1 MALVISSQLKKYS
14 LRNGL
19 ILGLFLL
26 AFNIISFYL
35 ITIIVKSPIGVI
47 GVPYLFSI
55 ILPIPFA
62 IIACFNLR
70 ILIKWPWNFR
80 IATSGIFIMFLVAY
94 LIIFIGRDLVFAH
107 LIEPNMNTK
116 VESVILAA
124 TPVALKKSGANE
136 KQIAEKQ
143 QEIRNQFTAQDHPT
157 LGQEIQSIITSV
169 IFIFIFALIFGA
181 FFKNAAPG
189 YEAMADNETA
199 T

>member
-1 MALVISSQLKKYS
+1 MALVISSQFKKYS

-19 ILGLFLL
+19 LLGLVLL

-35 ITIIVKSPIGVI
+35 ITTIVKSPIGVI

-80 IATSGIFIMFLVAY
+80 IATAGIFIMFVAAY
-94 LIIFIGRDLVFAH
+94 FVIAIGRDILFARF
-107 LIEPNMNTK
+107 IEPQMNTK
-116 VESVILAA
+116 IENVLLAA
-124 TPVALKKSGANE
+124 TPVALKNSKATP
-136 KQIAEKQ
+136 
-143 QEIRNQFTAQDHPT
+143 QEIIAKQKEIKDQFDAQDKISV
-157 LGQEIQSIITSV
+157 GQEIETHVISL
-169 IFIFIFALIFGA
+169 IFIFIMALIFGSL
-181 FFKNAAPG
+181 FKKPAPG
-189 YEAMADNETA
+189 YEGMISDDST